1 MTGDLSNQPASLHTH
16 SFVNNAAS
24 ASPFFSVVVPC
35 YNRAD
40 IVRDTVQAILRQE
53 YANFELILVDDGS
66 RDNTRDV
73 VAAIT
78 DPRVRYFYKEN
89 GERGAA
95 RNYGAQRAN
104 GQYIN
109 FFDSDDEMY
118 ANHLR
123 VVKEFLDQ
131 HSPVEVLHTGY
142 ERLDGQN
149 RVISEVCEFREDT
162 NEALLHD
169 NPLACNTVFVRRDIA
184 LANPFVEDRR
194 LSSAEDWELWLRL
207 ASKYQF
213 HSIRQKTFCLREHDG
228 RSLNTIAPEAVRV
241 RDELFGQLVRQNPEF
256 ARRFPGK
263 AGQFVADRYTFITL
277 TMALSKQ
284 QRPET
289 LRYLWKAVLQDPT
302 VLWRRRFLAS
312 VKHWL

>member
-1 MTGDLSNQPASLHTH
+1 MDTATPD
-16 SFVNNAAS
+16 
-24 ASPFFSVVVPC
+24 SPFFSIVVPC

-40 IVRDTVQAILRQE
+40 IVRDTVHAILRQE
-53 YANFELILVDDGS
+53 YQDFELILVDDGS
-66 RDNTRDV
+66 RDNTREV
-73 VAAIT
+73 VAAIN
-78 DPRVRYFYKEN
+78 DPRVHYFYKEN

-95 RNYGAQRAN
+95 RNYGAQRAS

-118 ANHLR
+118 PNHLQ
-123 VVKEFLDQ
+123 VVKEFLEQ
-131 HSPVEVLHTGY
+131 NGLVEVVHTGY
-142 ERLDGQN
+142 ERLDGQD

-162 NEALLHD
+162 NEVLLHD
-169 NPLACNTVFVRRDIA
+169 NPLACNTVFVRRDVA

-207 ASKYQF
+207 ASSYQF

-241 RDELFGQLVRQNPEF
+241 RDELFGQLVRQNVAF

-263 AGQFVADRYTFITL
+263 AGQFVADRYTFIALTL
-277 TMALSKQ
+277 ALSKQ
-284 QRPET
+284 HRAKTAQ
-289 LRYLWKAVLQDPT
+289 YLWKAVQQDAS